1 MCLNWDFR
9 LLEEKYTHKHAQ
21 AHTYVCKLMEFFLI
35 DLVLQ
40 AEANTDEVFAQITLL
55 PVAEVS

>member
-1 MCLNWDFR
+1 
-9 LLEEKYTHKHAQ
+9 
-21 AHTYVCKLMEFFLI
+21 MEFFLI

>member
-1 MCLNWDFR
+1 M
-9 LLEEKYTHKHAQ
+9 HKHT
-21 AHTYVCKLMEFFLI
+21 HTYTNLMEFFLI

>member
-1 MCLNWDFR
+1 MCLNWDCK
-9 LLEEKYTHKHAQ
+9 LLEEKYTHKHT
-21 AHTYVCKLMEFFLI
+21 HIYIYKLMEFFLI